1 MSVLRRLADARSTV
15 EGKTLAVLMAAVL
28 ATSMCG
34 MPAWA
39 DTKADASA
47 SPKATQA
54 DGGQAGKGSDAPAN
68 PVISLS
74 LGNGYLVYGA
84 GQIVK
89 APATKVTAVA
99 GKDFKFVP
107 EADKGYKVASVS
119 YAGLDLYP
127 TSTGEYVIPA
137 SKLVDG
143 ARLTL
148 VTEKVSTAT
157 SAPSTTLSGQTSVP
171 GQNPGAAVSE
181 AVTQS
186 GEITQQFAMSTLGE
200 DPEPETPA
208 GPAAPAKPQII
219 DNGVVKMEKN
229 AALTLKSDRG
239 DFAHAWTVSDREVAL
254 VSGER
259 NVAIANGMELGDATI
274 THTYAEYA
282 EDGVKWQTRSEQW
295 TVSVVEPQTLADTE
309 GEPADEPAAAPA
321 DSAEDAKAPADASS
335 GDPAEKPAA
344 PSAPEQPASEPAEQD
359 DLVDPGEPDD
369 DFPMPKTYRVF
380 TKYSYHVAD
389 GADAT
394 QLPEDI
400 ESQTLRAGD
409 TYSPVAAPALSGYVT
424 DYQPEPI
431 TIVDRDVTVN
441 VVYHRDAN
449 GNGTPDCREFSAV
462 VDIAGWT
469 YGEHPRSPQPKVAI
483 SSLSEADQDD
493 FGSANVS
500 YKPKGAADDAWVEDR
515 PVNAGEYTAR
525 AVWNTERF
533 GQIVAVEDFT
543 IAQRPV
549 TLTSASEERAYDGT
563 ELRNAEVVV
572 GGMGWAN
579 GEGAS
584 FEVQGAVTNV
594 GSAENVFTYALNEN
608 TLAENYAI
616 STVFGTLTVTQVAAE
631 DPTLMVHAESAV
643 KFYDGAPLTAGFSLE
658 NGVLAEGDWLD
669 VTTAGEQT
677 DAGASPNTITAWC
690 VRNAAGDDV
699 TANYNIAV
707 SEAPGTLTVEP
718 RPVTLTSASAYKLY
732 DGQPLT
738 NDAVTV
744 GGRGWV
750 EGQGASF
757 EVTGGQTEIGSSAN
771 TFDYT
776 LNEGTS
782 ASNYVITKV
791 EGTLTVG
798 NADAVHEVT
807 VQAKSGSFT
816 YDGTTQTVEG
826 FETLQFVIDGATY
839 DVEGLTARASA
850 VDAGEYPVTVTGTPV
865 VKDSEGDDVTH
876 LFNVKTAPGTLSIAK
891 RGVTLVSPDA
901 EKAYDGTP
909 LVSQTVQVKG
919 DGWGFG
925 DGATYRVTGSQT
937 AVGSS
942 ANAFSYTL
950 DAGTK
955 ADNYLIS
962 QIEGT
967 LTVTPADAEH
977 SIVLVPN
984 TGSALYDGAEH
995 TVEGFRVKGFEGTS
1009 FVVDGKTY
1017 TVSGVTIG
1025 ATGVDAGTYE
1035 AKVSGTP
1042 VVTNATGNDVSAS
1055 FAVTVEHG
1063 TALEIA
1069 KRTITLT
1076 SHDFSKQYD
1085 GTPLVNTNS
1094 MVSVGGDGWA
1104 NITEGAT
1111 YSFTGAQT
1119 LVGTSENFFTYE
1131 LNASTK
1137 ADNYRIITAYGK
1149 LTVLNRD
1156 AKYQATV
1163 AGASAE
1169 TVYDGTEQVL
1179 TGLAGEQTYTLG
1191 EGEAAKEVKAVQVS
1205 AGGLTYYV
1213 AGLEARG
1220 AGKDVIAGGYPVNV
1234 TGSAIVYDAQG
1245 NNVTDQFAVTT
1256 TPGTLT
1262 IDKRPLTLR
1271 SADLKKNYDGTALT
1285 NGDAKLAVE
1294 DGWAAG
1300 EGASYQFSASIT
1312 RSGTVTNDFAVTPN
1326 GNTNLGN
1333 YDLTIQAGTLE
1344 VANPGAQTLEV
1355 FGNSASFTYDGQAH
1369 AVSGFV
1375 GQDENGTITV
1385 RWGGEDGPVY
1395 RITGLPA
1402 TAWYA
1407 EATNVALDQDGPA
1420 SAAGTIAYE
1429 PDQVVVYDEN
1439 GECVNDLI
1447 VVRPV
1452 AGKLTIE
1459 PRPITF
1465 TSASA
1470 EKPYDGTPLTSDA
1483 VEVGGEGFAGDEAVD
1498 FEVTGSQMLVGTS
1511 PNTFAYKAK
1520 DGSGFIESNYAV
1532 TKAEGSLTV
1541 TPADAEF
1548 AVELT
1553 RGSSTVTYDGQEHE
1567 APDFEGER
1575 GTVTVP
1581 AKDGQDAHEV
1591 AGIWAQAQN
1600 GTRFLVNTDGYQAGT
1615 AKNAGTHFFGATG
1628 VAAVF
1633 DEAGN
1638 DVSDQ
1643 VAVVVGGGAL
1653 TIEKRPVT
1661 LASNID
1667 AKVYDDEPLVGT
1679 SVVAVNDAEGEGW
1692 AEGEE
1697 GSYLFTSSQTNV
1709 GSVPNRFECVSNAA
1723 TDLANYDVTMENGTL
1738 TVVPQSINPDDPT
1751 EINPDDLTQAV
1762 YTGATV
1768 EAPASPTYNGQ
1779 AQELVPVVRAANGR
1793 VLRNGSDFTV
1803 SYASEPVNVGTA
1815 SAIVSASAPSNY
1827 RGAVACEYEILPAP
1841 VRIIVNPSAKFFGD
1855 DDPQG
1860 YGSFAVEGLFGSD
1873 TLGNVTLSRIGD
1885 DEAAGTYAGVID
1897 ATVAQQNG
1905 NYVVEAIE
1913 RGAFTIAPIEGNALL
1928 LQNVAGAD
1936 GFTKT
1941 YDGRPAVIQARAL
1954 QPDSE
1959 IWFSAD
1965 GTLDN
1970 WTTDLPDFVNAGT
1983 YQVYVQAT
1991 HNNFAPTQPV
2001 LATVTISPA
2010 IATIAVDNAAKVAGE
2025 ADPEFTGTVTGLVA
2039 GDALEKLAYSRTG
2052 DDEAVG
2058 TYPDT
2063 LTATYYPNPNYS
2075 VRVVPGT
2082 FAITAPA
2089 APLTASPLGGSTPTP
2104 GVAPDDGP
2112 LATVAGLLASPFET
2126 FIGNDETPLAET
2138 ISDDDV
2144 PEAAF
2149 DHPVCWVH
2157 FYTFLG
2163 IVVTLIYGAACIVRR
2178 LRGARGVADLEND
2191 LTSSGR
2197 RPQRATRPT
2206 TAADRAEA

>member
-1 MSVLRRLADARSTV
+1 MSVLRRLADARGTV

-39 DTKADASA
+39 DTKADAPA
-47 SPKATQA
+47 SSKTTQV
-54 DGGQAGKGSDAPAN
+54 DGGQAGKGADAPAN

-137 SKLVDG
+137 AKLADG

-157 SAPSTTLSGQTSVP
+157 SAPSTTLSGQNNVP
-171 GQNPGAAVSE
+171 GQNPSAAVSE

-200 DPEPETPA
+200 DPEPEAPA
-208 GPAAPAKPQII
+208 GPAAPAKPQVI
-219 DNGVVKMEKN
+219 DNGTTQVGKN

-239 DFAHAWTVSDREVAL
+239 DFAHVWTVSDQEVAL

-259 NVAIANGMELGDATI
+259 NVAIINGMAVGDATI

-282 EDGVKWQTRSEQW
+282 EDGAKWQTRSERW
-295 TVSVVEPQTLADTE
+295 TVSVVEPQTLAGTE
-309 GEPADEPAAAPA
+309 GEVADEPAADPAGSTKDTKPSNDASPEDPVAEPVAPA
-321 DSAEDAKAPADASS
+321 
-335 GDPAEKPAA
+335 G
-344 PSAPEQPASEPAEQD
+344 QD
-359 DLVDPGEPDD
+359 DLVDPGESDD

-409 TYSPVAAPALSGYVT
+409 VYSPVAAPVLSGYVT

-515 PVNAGEYTAR
+515 PINAGEYTAR

-643 KFYDGAPLTAGFSLE
+643 KFYDGTPLTAGFSLE

-718 RPVTLTSASAYKLY
+718 RPVTLTSASAYKLH
-732 DGQPLT
+732 DGTPLT
-738 NDAVTV
+738 SDEVTV

-757 EVTGGQTEIGSSAN
+757 EVTGSQTEIGSSAN
-771 TFDYT
+771 TFTYE
-776 LNEGTS
+776 LNEGTD
-782 ASNYVITKV
+782 AGNYEITTA

-798 NADAVHEVT
+798 NAKADYEVT

-816 YDGTTQTVEG
+816 YDGTTHGAEGFEALQFTIDGIDYTVEG
-826 FETLQFVIDGATY
+826 LSAQ
-839 DVEGLTARASA
+839 ASA
-850 VDAGEYPVTVTGTPV
+850 VDAGEYPVTVVGTPV
-865 VKDSEGDDVTH
+865 VKDSEGDDVSSR
-876 LFNVKTAPGTLSIAK
+876 FNVKTVPGTLSIDK
-891 RGVTLVSPDA
+891 RKVTLVSGDA
-901 EKAYDGTP
+901 SKAYDGTP
-909 LVSQTVQVKG
+909 LVSKDVRVMG
-919 DGWGFG
+919 EGWGFG
-925 DGATYRVTGSQT
+925 DGASFQVTGSQT
-937 AVGSS
+937 KVGSS
-942 ANAFSYTL
+942 VNEFTYTL
-950 DAGTK
+950 NPGTK
-955 ADNYLIS
+955 ADNYVIS
-962 QIEGT
+962 QMKGM
-967 LTVTPADAEH
+967 LTVTTADAEY

-984 TGSALYDGAEH
+984 TGSALYNGEEH
-995 TVEGFRVKGFEGTS
+995 TVEGFHVKGSANNTFT
-1009 FVVDGKTY
+1009 VDGKTY
-1017 TVSGVTIG
+1017 KVEGVTIG
-1025 ATGVDAGTYE
+1025 ASGVDAGSYE
-1035 AKVSGTP
+1035 VKVEGTP
-1042 VVTNATGNDVSAS
+1042 VVTNATGDNMSDK
-1055 FAVTVEHG
+1055 FEVTVECG
-1063 TALEIA
+1063 IVLEIS
-1069 KRTITLT
+1069 KRTVTLT
-1076 SHDFSKQYD
+1076 SENFSKPYD
-1085 GTPLVNTNS
+1085 GTPLVNTNA
-1094 MVSVGGDGWA
+1094 MATVGGDGWA
-1104 NITEGAT
+1104 NGTEGAT

-1131 LNASTK
+1131 LNANTK
-1137 ADNYRIITAYGK
+1137 ADNYRITTAFGT
-1149 LTVLNRD
+1149 LTVINRD
-1156 AKYQATV
+1156 AKFQATV
-1163 AGASAE
+1163 AGASADV
-1169 TVYDGTEQVL
+1169 TYDGTEQVL
-1179 TGLAGEQTYTLG
+1179 TGLAGEATYTLG

-1245 NNVTDQFAVTT
+1245 NDVTAQFAVTT
-1256 TPGTLT
+1256 VPGTLT
-1262 IDKRPLTLR
+1262 INKRPLALK
-1271 SADLKKNYDGTALT
+1271 SADLKKNYDGKPLA
-1285 NGDAKLAVE
+1285 NGGEKLAVE

-1300 EGASYQFSASIT
+1300 EGADYQFTGSVTLPGTASN
-1312 RSGTVTNDFAVTPN
+1312 SFTVAPK
-1326 GNTNLGN
+1326 GNTNLDN
-1333 YDLTIQAGTLE
+1333 YDLTIQAGMLE
-1344 VANPGAQTLEV
+1344 VVNPGAQTLEV
-1355 FGNSASFTYDGQAH
+1355 FGKSDSVVYDGQPH
-1369 AVSGFV
+1369 EVSGFV
-1375 GQDENGTITV
+1375 GQGEDGVITV

-1395 RITGLPA
+1395 RITGLSA
-1402 TAWYA
+1402 DAWHA

-1420 SAAGTIAYE
+1420 GSMGELSYD
-1429 PDQVVVYDEN
+1429 PSQVFVYDESN
-1439 GECVNDLI
+1439 TCVNGLI

-1470 EKPYDGTPLTSDA
+1470 DKPYDGTPLTNDT
-1483 VEVGGEGFAGDEAVD
+1483 VEVGGEGFVDGEAVD
-1498 FEVTGSQMLVGTS
+1498 FAVTGSQTLVGASSNAFTYT
-1511 PNTFAYKAK
+1511 PA

-1532 TKAEGSLTV
+1532 TKAEGTLTV

-1567 APDFEGER
+1567 APGFEGER

-1591 AGIWAQAQN
+1591 AGIWAQAKN
-1600 GTRFLVNTDGYQAGT
+1600 GTRFLVNTDGILVGT
-1615 AKNAGTHFFGATG
+1615 AKNAGVHTFGVTG
-1628 VAAVF
+1628 VVAVF

-1643 VAVVVGGGAL
+1643 VAVVAGGGAL

-1661 LASNID
+1661 LVSNTD

-1679 SVVAVNDAEGEGW
+1679 SVVAANDAEDEGW

-1697 GSYLFTSSQTNV
+1697 GSFLFTSSQTNV
-1709 GSVPNRFECVSNAA
+1709 GSIPNYFECVSSA
-1723 TDLANYDVTMENGTL
+1723 TASMANYEVTADNGTL

-1793 VLRNGSDFTV
+1793 VLRNGSDFTM

-1815 SAIVSASAPSNY
+1815 SAIVTASASGNY
-1827 RGAVACEYEILPAP
+1827 RGTVTCEYEILPAP

-1905 NYVVEAIE
+1905 NYVVESVE

-1965 GTLDN
+1965 GTLDH

-2089 APLTASPLGGSTPTP
+2089 APLTASPLGSTPTP

-2112 LATVAGLLASPFET
+2112 LATVAGLLASPFEM
-2126 FIGNDETPLAET
+2126 FIDNDETPLAET

-2163 IVVTLIYGAACIVRR
+2163 IAMTLIYGAACIVRR
-2178 LRGARGVADLEND
+2178 LRGARGVVDLEND
-2191 LTSSGR
+2191 LTSNGR
-2197 RPQRATRPT
+2197 RPQRATRPA